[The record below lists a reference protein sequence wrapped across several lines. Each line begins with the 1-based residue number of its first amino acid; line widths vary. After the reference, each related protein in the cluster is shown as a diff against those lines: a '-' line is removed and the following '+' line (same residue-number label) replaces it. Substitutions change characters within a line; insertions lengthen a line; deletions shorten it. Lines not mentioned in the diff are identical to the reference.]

1 MKKIKSIIV
10 AGTFLFV
17 SVSNSFSQSN
27 ATADA
32 FSKSYQSET
41 KSDFKGAIENL
52 KPVYDKGSYEMNLR
66 MGWLYYKA
74 GSYKES
80 QTYYQQAI
88 DLKPNAIEA
97 KFGYV
102 YPAYALGNMNEVV
115 AQYTKILTIDPQNT
129 TANYRMGMISYD
141 KKDYQVAYKYF
152 EKVVSLYPFSYDAL
166 IMYAWSS
173 YRVGK
178 KDDATT
184 LFNRVLCLSPGDKS
198 ALEGLSMLKK

>member
-1 MKKIKSIIV
+1 MKKLTLIIV
-10 AGTFLFV
+10 TGTFILM
-17 SVSNSFSQSN
+17 SASNSFSQSN
-27 ATADA
+27 STADA

-41 KSDFKGAIENL
+41 KSDFKGAIETL
-52 KPVYDKGSYEMNLR
+52 KQVYDKSSYETNLR

-80 QTYYQQAI
+80 QTYYQLAI
-88 DLKPNAIEA
+88 DLKPSAIEA

-115 AQYTKILTIDPQNT
+115 AQYNKILTIDPQNT

-178 KDDATT
+178 KEDAKI
-184 LFNRVLCLSPGDKS
+184 LFDRVLCLSPGDKS
-198 ALEGLSMLKK
+198 ALEGLSYVKK

>member
-1 MKKIKSIIV
+1 MKKLTSMIV
-10 AGTFLFV
+10 AGTFLLM
-17 SVSNSFSQSN
+17 STANSFSQN
-27 ATADA
+27 TATTDA

-41 KSDFKGAIENL
+41 KSDFKGAIESL
-52 KPVYDKGSYEMNLR
+52 KPVYDKSSYEMNLR

-80 QTYYQQAI
+80 QNYYQLAI
-88 DLKPNAIEA
+88 DLKPGSIEA
-97 KFGYV
+97 RFGYA
-102 YPAYALGNMNEVV
+102 YPAYALGNMNEVI
-115 AQYTKILTIDPQNT
+115 AQYNKILTVDPQNT

-152 EKVVSLYPFSYDAL
+152 DKVVTLYPFSYDAL
-166 IMYAWSS
+166 IMYAWAS

-178 KDDATT
+178 KDDATV

-198 ALEGLSMLKK
+198 ALEGLSMVKK

>member
-1 MKKIKSIIV
+1 MRKLKSII
-10 AGTFLFV
+10 AGGAIIFMTV
-17 SVSNSFSQSN
+17 TNSFSQGS
-27 ATADA
+27 TADA
-32 FSKSYQSET
+32 FSKSYQLET
-41 KSDFKGAIENL
+41 KSDFKGAIEAL
-52 KPVYDKGSYEMNLR
+52 KTAYDKSSYELNLR
-66 MGWLYYKA
+66 MGWLNYKA

-80 QTYYQQAI
+80 QGYYQLAI

-115 AQYTKILTIDPQNT
+115 AQYNKILVIDPQNT

-152 EKVVSLYPFSYDAL
+152 NKVVNLYPFSYDAL

-173 YRVGK
+173 YRIGK
-178 KDDATT
+178 KDDAKE

-198 ALEGLSMLKK
+198 ALEGLAAVKK

>member
-1 MKKIKSIIV
+1 MRKLKSIIV
-10 AGTFLFV
+10 VGTFILV
-17 SVSNSFSQSN
+17 NVSNSFSQS
-27 ATADA
+27 TSVTDA

-41 KSDFKGAIENL
+41 KSDFKSAIGAL
-52 KPVYDKGSYEMNLR
+52 TPVYDKSSYEMNLR

-80 QTYYQQAI
+80 QSYYQLAI

-115 AQYTKILTIDPQNT
+115 AQYSKILTIDPQNT

-152 EKVVSLYPFSYDAL
+152 DKVVTLYPFSYDAL

-178 KDDATT
+178 KDDAKI
-184 LFNRVLCLSPGDKS
+184 LFDRVLCLSPGDKS

>member
-1 MKKIKSIIV
+1 MKKLTSIIV
-10 AGTFLFV
+10 AGTFILI
-17 SVSNSFSQSN
+17 NAGNAFSQSS

-41 KSDFKGAIENL
+41 KSDFKGAIETL
-52 KPVYDKGSYEMNLR
+52 KPVYDKSSYEMNLR

-80 QTYYQQAI
+80 QSYYQLAI
-88 DLKPNAIEA
+88 DLKPTAIEA

-102 YPAYALGNMNEVV
+102 YPAYALGNMNEVIS
-115 AQYTKILTIDPQNT
+115 QYTKILAIDPQNT

-152 EKVVSLYPFSYDAL
+152 EKVVTLYPFSYDAL

-173 YRVGK
+173 YRIGK

-198 ALEGLSMLKK
+198 ALEGLSMVKK

>member
-1 MKKIKSIIV
+1 MKKIKSLIITGALIFMST
-10 AGTFLFV
+10 AGV
-17 SVSNSFSQSN
+17 IAQSS
-27 ATADA
+27 TTTDA
-32 FSKSYQSET
+32 FSKSYQLET
-41 KSDFKGAIENL
+41 KSDFKGAIEAL
-52 KPVYDKGSYEMNLR
+52 KPAYDKSSYELNLR

-80 QTYYQQAI
+80 QTYYQSAI

-102 YPAYALGNMNEVV
+102 YPAYALGNMNEVI
-115 AQYTKILTIDPQNT
+115 AQYNKILVIDPQNT

-141 KKDYQVAYKYF
+141 KKEYQVAYKYF
-152 EKVVSLYPFSYDAL
+152 NKVVNLYPFSYDAL

-173 YRVGK
+173 YRIGK
-178 KDDATT
+178 KDDAKE

-198 ALEGLSMLKK
+198 ALEGLTALKK

>member
-1 MKKIKSIIV
+1 MKKVKSIIIV
-10 AGTFLFV
+10 GTFILM
-17 SVSNSFSQSN
+17 SVSNSFSQST
-27 ATADA
+27 AAADA

-52 KPVYDKGSYEMNLR
+52 KPVYDKSSYEMNLR

-80 QTYYQQAI
+80 QTYYQLAI

-115 AQYTKILTIDPQNT
+115 AQYSKILAIDPQNT

-152 EKVVSLYPFSYDAL
+152 EKVVGLYPFSYDAL

-173 YRVGK
+173 YRIGK
-178 KDDATT
+178 KDDAAT

>member
-1 MKKIKSIIV
+1 MKKLTSIIV
-10 AGTFLFV
+10 AGTFILI
-17 SVSNSFSQSN
+17 STSNSFSQSS

-41 KSDFKGAIENL
+41 KSDFKGAIETL
-52 KPVYDKGSYEMNLR
+52 KPVYDKSSYEMNLR

-80 QTYYQQAI
+80 QSYYQLAI
-88 DLKPNAIEA
+88 DLKPTAIEA

-102 YPAYALGNMNEVV
+102 YPAYALGNMNEVIS
-115 AQYTKILTIDPQNT
+115 QYTKILAIDPQNT

-152 EKVVSLYPFSYDAL
+152 EKVVTLYPFSYDAL
-166 IMYAWSS
+166 IMYAWSN

-178 KDDATT
+178 KDDATV

-198 ALEGLSMLKK
+198 ALEGLSMVKK

>member
-1 MKKIKSIIV
+1 MKTLKSFII
-10 AGTFLFV
+10 AGAFLFV
-17 SVSNSFSQSN
+17 NVANSLSQN
-27 ATADA
+27 ASTADA
-32 FSKSYQSET
+32 FSKSYQLET
-41 KSDFKGAIENL
+41 KSDFKGAIAAL
-52 KPVYDKGSYEMNLR
+52 TPAYDKSSYEMNLR

-80 QTYYQQAI
+80 QNYYQSAI
-88 DLKPNAIEA
+88 SLKPNSIEA
-97 KFGYV
+97 KFGYA

-115 AQYTKILTIDPQNT
+115 EQYTKILAIDPQNT

-152 EKVVSLYPFSYDAL
+152 DKVVNLYPFSYDAL

-178 KDDATT
+178 KDEATV
-184 LFNRVLCLSPGDKS
+184 LFNRVLCLSPGDTS
-198 ALEGLSMLKK
+198 ALEGLKMVKK